1 MYDNMGACSLRLGIS
16 RIRLVQECG
25 NIFFVGFLVW
35 VEKIELI

>member
-16 RIRLVQECG
+16 RIILVQEYG
-25 NIFFVGFLVW
+25 NISFVEFLVW